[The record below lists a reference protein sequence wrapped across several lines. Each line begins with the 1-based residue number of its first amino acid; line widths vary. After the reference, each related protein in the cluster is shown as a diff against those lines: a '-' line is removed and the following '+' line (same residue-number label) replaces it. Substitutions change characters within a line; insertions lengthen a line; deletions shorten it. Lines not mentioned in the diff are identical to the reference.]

1 MKKKKKDCRQLV
13 KKRDGNSSPNDDMS
27 ELKCG
32 NGGEMIS
39 RKKVFLSFFF
49 LVLLARSSVITSCAS
64 AWVMYMY
71 THNATMKEVVSLF
84 NCPALALAQRRKKR
98 LGMLLGGRAGRSKG
112 EQTETCPSGNMTT
125 TGARL
130 LVIRRHS
137 LLYTRLDYYIRH
149 PAEWR
154 LYIHAAGWALLLR
167 VVLCVSAIM
176 WETNPIV

>member
-149 PAEWR
+149 PAE
-154 LYIHAAGWALLLR
+154 
-167 VVLCVSAIM
+167 
-176 WETNPIV
+176 